1 MSANYYSQ
9 TPNFVSAS
17 SEDVDPRTRLFSFQ
31 YTLGQLIGNNAMGPE
46 LNFTLSYSPTSATDY
61 YDFGIGVTP
70 ALTIYDATNGQ
81 LLLASGESYRVDGS
95 ANPPIVQQ
103 NKMRTFDFASMVTS
117 EGRYGYRVTEND
129 GTVTDLMEYDAGIYV
144 TTRIYT
150 KRMAGIQAVA
160 KAISRFVRRQRPVV

>member
-95 ANPPIVQQ
+95 A
-103 NKMRTFDFASMVTS
+103 K
-117 EGRYGYRVTEND
+117 
-129 GTVTDLMEYDAGIYV
+129 
-144 TTRIYT
+144 
-150 KRMAGIQAVA
+150 
-160 KAISRFVRRQRPVV
+160 